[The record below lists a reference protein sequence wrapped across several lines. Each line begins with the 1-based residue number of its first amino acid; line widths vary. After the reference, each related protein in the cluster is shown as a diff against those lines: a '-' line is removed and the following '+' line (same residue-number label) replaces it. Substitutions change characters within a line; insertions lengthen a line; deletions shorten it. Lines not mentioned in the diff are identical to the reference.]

1 MSTVELQR
9 STGETNIA
17 ITLNIRGRGVSSVDT
32 GVGFLNHMLT
42 AFAKHGDFDLWLQCT
57 GDLHVDDHHT
67 VEDIGIVMGQAF
79 WQALGDKQ
87 GIYRFGQCL
96 LPMDE
101 ALIQCAVDLSGRS
114 YLGWRVDLPTEKVGS
129 FDCELAE
136 EFWLGFV
143 RNCPCSLH
151 IRQLEGTNSHHI
163 LEGVFKG
170 VARALKQAVSIDEK
184 HATEI
189 PSTKGVL

>member
-9 STGETNIA
+9 VTAETNIA
-17 ITLNIRGRGVSSVDT
+17 LTLNIRGNGVSSVDT

-42 AFAKHGDFDLWLQCT
+42 AFAKHGDFDLWVQCN
-57 GDLHVDDHHT
+57 GDTHVDDHHT
-67 VEDIGIVMGQAF
+67 VEDIGIVLGQAF

-87 GIYRFGQCL
+87 GICRFGQWL

-114 YLGWRVDLPTEKVGS
+114 YLGWRVDLPTEKIGS

-170 VARALKQAVSIDEK
+170 AARALKQAVSIDEK
-184 HATEI
+184 HAHEI